1 MPLKLIRQNHWEIIG
16 RGPTLL
22 SSPPTV
28 DQSGELYTGRIVEEA
43 ALLSKAHAIIRKNG
57 KYNPDSGIP
66 PDVSSEFEASTKNFI
81 MELGIECVL
90 VILGKNDPGIEIR
103 TLQASSGPVPTHL
116 INEGLGSDFEVN
128 ATSGEPCKADAP
140 DVQTF
145 SLALGPEERGFRKEL
160 VISRI
165 ADLVGLI
172 NGRLGWSETDERAG
186 NTLD

>member
-1 MPLKLIRQNHWEIIG
+1 MPLKLIRQTHWEIIG
-16 RGPTLL
+16 RGPSLL
-22 SSPPTV
+22 SSPPAA
-28 DQSGELYTGRIVEEA
+28 DQSGELYTGRIVEEV
-43 ALLSKAHAIIRKNG
+43 ALLSKAHAIIRKDG

-81 MELGIECVL
+81 MELGIKCVL
-90 VILGKNDPGIEIR
+90 VILGKNEPGIEIR
-103 TLQASSGPVPTHL
+103 TFQDTGPVPTDL
-116 INEGLGSDFEVN
+116 INEGLRSDFEVN
-128 ATSGEPCKADAP
+128 TTSGEPGKADAP

-145 SLALGPEERGFRKEL
+145 ALALGPDERGFRKEL

-165 ADLVGLI
+165 ADMVGLI

>member
-22 SSPPTV
+22 SSPPTI

-43 ALLSKAHAIIRKNG
+43 ALLSKAHAIIRKDG

-81 MELGIECVL
+81 MELGIKCVL
-90 VILGKNDPGIEIR
+90 VILGKNEPG
-103 TLQASSGPVPTHL
+103 
-116 INEGLGSDFEVN
+116 
-128 ATSGEPCKADAP
+128 KADAP

-145 SLALGPEERGFRKEL
+145 ALALGPDERGFRKEL

-165 ADLVGLI
+165 ADMVGLI

-186 NTLD
+186 NILD